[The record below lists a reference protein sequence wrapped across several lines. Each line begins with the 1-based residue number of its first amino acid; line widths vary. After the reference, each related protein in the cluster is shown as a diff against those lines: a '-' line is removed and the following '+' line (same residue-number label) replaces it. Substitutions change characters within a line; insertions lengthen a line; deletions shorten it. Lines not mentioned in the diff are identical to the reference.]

1 MDDEAMADDD
11 DDDESFLLSSRTY
24 SDQITK
30 VLQTCKV
37 LNTLRIP
44 ALSVLHAHT

>member
-1 MDDEAMADDD
+1 MDDEAMADD

-37 LNTLRIP
+37 LNT
-44 ALSVLHAHT
+44 H